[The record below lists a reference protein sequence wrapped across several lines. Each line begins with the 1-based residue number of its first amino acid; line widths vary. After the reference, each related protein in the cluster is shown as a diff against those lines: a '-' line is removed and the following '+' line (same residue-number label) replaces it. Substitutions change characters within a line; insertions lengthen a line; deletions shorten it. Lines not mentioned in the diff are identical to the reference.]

1 MSVRLVAGRELSAEL
16 VAAWRA
22 IRGTDVQLAS
32 PFFCPEFT
40 SAVAFSKENVFVA
53 VFEDDGVQALL
64 PFETVGQVARPVG
77 CLISDF
83 QGLVTRPDYVADI
96 RSAMQAGRLSAF
108 DFDHVSSGQPSFTP
122 YARGWVLSPRIDL
135 SQGYESY
142 VCDRQR
148 AGTRQIAQCDVAR
161 RKLER
166 EVGPLTFVARSSDAK
181 ALGKILSWKSLQYR
195 KTGKRDVLE
204 IGWVRETIERIH
216 AVDEPSGFGG
226 CLSLLYAGDELIAG
240 HFGMRTPTVW
250 HYWFT
255 AYNTRYAKYSPGLIM
270 LLEIAKSAARS
281 GAEAVELGK
290 GTSLY
295 KQRLMNAHTLVGH
308 GYIEVPSWFTLGRKL
323 SRQVRSAARKSAEPA
338 RQVVWRLQGL
348 AEDDSIELVHRR
360 GKRAPFGL

>member
-22 IRGTDVQLAS
+22 IRGTDVRLAS

-40 SAVAFSKENVFVA
+40 SAVALSKEGVFVA

-64 PFETVGQVARPVG
+64 PFETVGQVGRSVG
-77 CLISDF
+77 CLISDL
-83 QGLVTRPDYVADI
+83 QGLVARPEYVVDI
-96 RSAMQAGRLSAF
+96 RAAMQAGRLLAF
-108 DFDHVSSGQPSFTP
+108 DFDHLSPGQQSFAP
-122 YARGWVLSPRIDL
+122 YARGWALSPRIDI
-135 SQGYESY
+135 SREYEAY
-142 VCDRQR
+142 VCDRR
-148 AGTRQIAQCDVAR
+148 MAGTRQIDQCEVAR

-166 EVGPLTFVARSSDAK
+166 EVGPVSFVAHSPDAK
-181 ALGKILSWKSLQYR
+181 ALGKILGWKSLQYR
-195 KTGKRDVLE
+195 RTRNRDVLE
-204 IGWVRETIERIH
+204 IGWVRETIERIR
-216 AVDEPSGFGG
+216 ALDEPSGFSG

-270 LLEIAKSAARS
+270 LLEIAKSAAQS
-281 GAEAVELGK
+281 GAETVELGK

-308 GYIEVPSWFTLGRKL
+308 GHIEVPSWFTLGRKL

-338 RQVVWRLQGL
+338 RQIVRRLQGL
-348 AEDDSIELVHRR
+348 PENGGSERVHRLV
-360 GKRAPFGL
+360 KRAPFGR

>member
-108 DFDHVSSGQPSFTP
+108 DFDHVSSDQPSFTP
-122 YARGWVLSPRIDL
+122 HVRGWVLSPRIDV
-135 SQGYESY
+135 SRGYENY
-142 VCDRQR
+142 IRDRER
-148 AGTRQIAQCDVAR
+148 AGTRQITQCEVAR

-166 EVGPLTFVARSSDAK
+166 
-181 ALGKILSWKSLQYR
+181 AL
-195 KTGKRDVLE
+195 
-204 IGWVRETIERIH
+204 
-216 AVDEPSGFGG
+216 
-226 CLSLLYAGDELIAG
+226 
-240 HFGMRTPTVW
+240 
-250 HYWFT
+250 
-255 AYNTRYAKYSPGLIM
+255 
-270 LLEIAKSAARS
+270 
-281 GAEAVELGK
+281 
-290 GTSLY
+290 
-295 KQRLMNAHTLVGH
+295 
-308 GYIEVPSWFTLGRKL
+308 
-323 SRQVRSAARKSAEPA
+323 
-338 RQVVWRLQGL
+338 
-348 AEDDSIELVHRR
+348 
-360 GKRAPFGL
+360 

>member
-1 MSVRLVAGRELSAEL
+1 MSVRLVAGRELSAEI

-22 IRGTDVQLAS
+22 IQGTDVRLAS

-40 SAVAFSKENVFVA
+40 EAVALSKDGVFVA
-53 VFEDDGVQALL
+53 VFEDDGVQSLL
-64 PFETVGQVARPVG
+64 PFETVGQVARSVG

-83 QGLVTRPDYVADI
+83 QGLVTRPDHVADI
-96 RSAMQAGRLSAF
+96 RAAMQAGRLSAF
-108 DFDHVSSGQPSFTP
+108 DFDHVSSSQPSFTP
-122 YARGWVLSPRIDL
+122 HARGWVLSPRIDV
-135 SQGYESY
+135 SRGYESY

-148 AGTRQIAQCDVAR
+148 AGTRQIAQCEVAR

-166 EVGPLTFVARSSDAK
+166 EVGAVSFVARSADSK
-181 ALGKILSWKSLQYR
+181 AFGKILSWKSLQYR

-204 IGWVRETIERIH
+204 IGWVRETIERIR
-216 AVDEPSGFGG
+216 ALDEPSGFSG

-270 LLEIAKSAARS
+270 LLEIAKSAAQS
-281 GAEAVELGK
+281 GAETVELGK

-323 SRQVRSAARKSAEPA
+323 SRQVRSAARMSAEPA
-338 RQVVWRLQGL
+338 RQVVRRLKSR
-348 AEDDSIELVHRR
+348 AEDDSVELMHRR
-360 GKRAPFGL
+360 GKRTPLGL

>member
-122 YARGWVLSPRIDL
+122 YARGWVLSPPARITAQCSPPAALTGSPPPSVRGHDGLDTTRRGPDSGGPPGTIDL
-135 SQGYESY
+135 
-142 VCDRQR
+142 
-148 AGTRQIAQCDVAR
+148 AMPPAR
-161 RKLER
+161 RR
-166 EVGPLTFVARSSDAK
+166 RGSSPRGARPD
-181 ALGKILSWKSLQYR
+181 
-195 KTGKRDVLE
+195 
-204 IGWVRETIERIH
+204 
-216 AVDEPSGFGG
+216 GG
-226 CLSLLYAGDELIAG
+226 
-240 HFGMRTPTVW
+240 
-250 HYWFT
+250 
-255 AYNTRYAKYSPGLIM
+255 
-270 LLEIAKSAARS
+270 
-281 GAEAVELGK
+281 
-290 GTSLY
+290 
-295 KQRLMNAHTLVGH
+295 
-308 GYIEVPSWFTLGRKL
+308 
-323 SRQVRSAARKSAEPA
+323 
-338 RQVVWRLQGL
+338 GL
-348 AEDDSIELVHRR
+348 A
-360 GKRAPFGL
+360 